1 MILQTGGCAFG
12 EITTKSN
19 PAIRA
24 NSLPRSGDTT
34 PTFSPSAPISLIS
47 GDVTRSFA
55 RGPVSR
61 CGGALCGLRAMVFG
75 PFIVQYKTEFRF

>member
-19 PAIRA
+19 PAMRA

-47 GDVTRSFA
+47 GDVTR
-55 RGPVSR
+55 
-61 CGGALCGLRAMVFG
+61 
-75 PFIVQYKTEFRF
+75 